1 MNHNGQLE
9 EKRKKFLTTCLFLPL
24 LFLFLLW
31 LAPPAASQTSN
42 LAGLVVDFNGRVE
55 TRCISFT
62 EPQLSGYEL
71 LVRSG
76 LPFAVEVGGIG
87 SAVCEIDGTGC
98 PVNNCFCQCPG
109 GSTCTYWTY
118 WHLSSGSWQYSM
130 AGATL
135 YQVQPGQVDG
145 WKWGGGSGSPPLSTS
160 FEQIC
165 SAYLA
170 TATPTATNTAEPPTP
185 TSTPTNTPVA
195 TATLPPSINFS
206 AGQSSVPA
214 GGCTKLQW
222 QVNQVQAV
230 YLDGQAVE
238 GQGEK
243 EVCPAQ
249 TQTYQL
255 RVVYSGGEQTQAV
268 TVQVVALTS
277 TIPATLTS
285 TPQPA
290 ATNTRPGT
298 VGLSSATPSVTAEVT
313 DEPTAAPSSTPTSAP
328 FTPEVVVVLLP
339 TLTPSPTA
347 APTLTPQTVAMVT
360 PLPTPSP
367 MPPAPE
373 PAASSFDVVGYVIFG
388 VLTAGLLIWLWV
400 VKKEKK

>member
-1 MNHNGQLE
+1 ML
-9 EKRKKFLTTCLFLPL
+9 LFLLP

-31 LAPPAASQTSN
+31 LAPPAASQTPN

-62 EPQLSGYEL
+62 EPQISGYEL

-76 LPFAVEVGGIG
+76 LPFEVEVGGIG
-87 SAVCEIDGTGC
+87 SAVCQIDGTGC

-118 WHLSSGSWQYSM
+118 WHLNNGNWQYST

-170 TATPTATNTAEPPTP
+170 TPTPTATTTAEPPTA
-185 TSTPTNTPVA
+185 TPTPTFTPLA

-206 AGQSSVPA
+206 AGQNSIPA

-222 QVNQVQAV
+222 QVQQVQAV

-238 GQGEK
+238 GLGEK

-268 TVQVVALTS
+268 TVQVLALTS
-277 TIPATLTS
+277 TATTTLTS

-290 ATNTRPGT
+290 ASSTRPGAI
-298 VGLSSATPSVTAEVT
+298 LASPSPSATAGVTVTA
-313 DEPTAAPSSTPTSAP
+313 EPTAAPATATSTPAP

-339 TLTPSPTA
+339 TLTPSPTSL
-347 APTLTPQTVAMVT
+347 APTVTPQLVALVT
-360 PLPTPSP
+360 PQPTPSP
-367 MPPAPE
+367 APFVPE
-373 PAASSFDVVGYVIFG
+373 PASSSFDVVGYAVFG
-388 VLTAGLLIWLWV
+388 AVTAGLLIWLWV
-400 VKKEKK
+400 VKKKEG